1 VSFAIAYYLLILFMI
16 ELLGLTPINAFKVKR
31 WLTFS
36 AQLLKDDISIFHCRM
51 YASAGLKAPR
61 PLTKATF

>member
-1 VSFAIAYYLLILFMI
+1 MI

>member
-1 VSFAIAYYLLILFMI
+1 MI
-16 ELLGLTPINAFKVKR
+16 ELLRFTPINAFRVKH
-31 WLTFS
+31 WLAFS
-36 AQLLKDDISIFHCRM
+36 TQLLKDEISVFRCRM